1 MPGIVFALDHAA
13 DGALIVVADEPR
25 ALMAVGTDGSVA
37 EGPVTTSTW
46 FADLA
51 VGPGH
56 RVALHADEELL
67 LWDRESG
74 EESRHEI
81 ESESAV
87 DSMVWSAAEDV
98 LFCLSAKE
106 GILAFDGTRWTA
118 FDLP

>member
-1 MPGIVFALDHAA
+1 
-13 DGALIVVADEPR
+13 
-25 ALMAVGTDGSVA
+25 MAVGTDGSVV
-37 EGPVTTSTW
+37 EGPVTDSTW
-46 FADLA
+46 FAELA

-74 EESRHEI
+74 EEFRHEI
-81 ESESAV
+81 ESESGV

-98 LFCLSAKE
+98 LFCLSARE
-106 GILAFDGTRWTA
+106 GVLAFDGTRWTA